1 MAYAWGEQLTGNWSQ
16 NVQEKF
22 MTLLKCAMALSLS
35 ALVAPAMA
43 CYTVSNPANEIVYS
57 SQEPP
62 IDMSYQIHEKLP
74 AVFPGG
80 HLVFGV
86 DNNCP
91 SIDVRKASPQLT
103 NVAVVS
109 TTGRSAPRMTR
120 AQRQRELDSLTK

>member
-1 MAYAWGEQLTGNWSQ
+1 
-16 NVQEKF
+16 

-43 CYTVSNPANEIVYS
+43 CYTVVNPANQIVYS
-57 SQEPP
+57 GENPP
-62 IDMSYQIHEKLP
+62 IDMSYQIHQKLP

-86 DNNCP
+86 GGDCP
-91 SIDVRKASPQLT
+91 AIDARRASPQLT

-109 TTGRSAPRMTR
+109 AATASRNAPRTTR
-120 AQRQRELDSLTK
+120 VQRERELDALTK